1 MNTLDI
7 IILVPLAYFAFKGF
21 TKGFIITLAML
32 AGILIG
38 FYAAIHFSEIIAE
51 LLKDQFAMSSANIR
65 PISYLLTFVIVLI
78 LVYLLGQFLTGVVKT
93 TGLGFL
99 NRIGGVILGL
109 IKGLLILSAFVV
121 LFGRIDPKSHLIPLN
136 WKQESVFYQPLSK
149 VAPQIFPVMKKY
161 SDQAM
166 DLLKN
171 KPGSPEK

>member
-38 FYAAIHFSEIIAE
+38 FYAAIHFSEIVAE
-51 LLKDQFAMSSANIR
+51 LLRDQFAMNSTNIR

-99 NRIGGVILGL
+99 NRIGGLLLGVA
-109 IKGLLILSAFVV
+109 KGLLIISALVV
-121 LFGRIDPKSHLIPLN
+121 IFGRIDPRSQLIPKN
-136 WKQESVFYQPLSK
+136 AKAKSIFYE
-149 VAPQIFPVMKKY
+149 PVV
-161 SDQAM
+161 SIAM
-166 DLLKN
+166 TVYPMMEEYTQKAKDFLL
-171 KPGSPEK
+171 E